1 MTLPAGFAPSADAY
15 LTFLRDQRR
24 ASPHTLMAY
33 RSDLA
38 QFATFCLSQGANAPG
53 EVDVHIVRRFVADA
67 HRQGYQPTSLRRSL
81 SAVRSWY
88 RFLIVRQLA
97 RANPATGVRAPR
109 GRRELPKTVD
119 ADTLNRALDLA
130 PEGVWAV
137 QDHALVELFYSSGL
151 RLAEIQRLDC
161 FGASVPDELRVLGK
175 GNRTRIV
182 PVGSKARAA
191 LAAWL
196 GLRAAQRGA
205 DDPAL
210 FLSRRGKRLS
220 SRDIQRRVSA
230 WGLRSGLPEHLHPH
244 RLRHSFAS
252 HLLENS
258 GDLRAVQELL
268 GHANLSTTQIY
279 TQLDWK
285 HLARVYDE
293 AHPRARKRLKGGGS
307 SPTSMG
313 PA

>member
-1 MTLPAGFAPSADAY
+1 VTLPEAFTRTTDAY

-24 ASPHTLMAY
+24 ASPHTIAAY
-33 RSDLA
+33 QRDLV
-38 QFATFCLSQGANAPG
+38 QFASFCVRNHLESPG
-53 EVDVHIVRRFVADA
+53 DVDVHLVRRFVADA
-67 HRQGYQPTSLRRSL
+67 HRQGREPTSLRRSL
-81 SAVRSWY
+81 SGVRSWY
-88 RFLIVRQLA
+88 RFLISRQLTS
-97 RANPATGVRAPR
+97 ANPVTGVRAPR

-119 ADTLNRALDLA
+119 ADSLNRALDNA

-137 QDHALVELFYSSGL
+137 QDHALVELLYSSGL
-151 RLAEIQRLDC
+151 RLAEMQQLDC
-161 FGASVPDELRVLGK
+161 FGGAVPDELRVTGK
-175 GNRTRIV
+175 GSRTRIV
-182 PVGSKARAA
+182 PVGCKARAA

-196 GLRAAQRGA
+196 ALRALQRGA
-205 DDPAL
+205 EGPAL
-210 FLSRRGKRLS
+210 FLSQRGKRLS
-220 SRDIQRRVSA
+220 SRDIQRRVAA
-230 WGLRSGLPEHLHPH
+230 WGLRNGLPEHLHPH

-293 AHPRARKRLKGGGS
+293 THPRARRRLKGGDS
-307 SPTSMG
+307 SPNSMG
-313 PA
+313 SA